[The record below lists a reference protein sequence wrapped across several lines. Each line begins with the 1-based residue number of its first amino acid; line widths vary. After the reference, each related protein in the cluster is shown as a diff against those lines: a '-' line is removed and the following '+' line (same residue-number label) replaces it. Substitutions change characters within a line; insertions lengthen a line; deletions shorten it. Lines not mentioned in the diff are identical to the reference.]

1 MTSTTSQKRS
11 VRRKSS
17 KVSVL
22 SSHSRG
28 GGSLFSGLIRNQALS
43 EQVQPVSLTRVG
55 ISTWASV
62 LVVLPVFVQAPW
74 VRVQPFT
81 SCLFGLVLLSV
92 GVITNSI
99 STNQGRDFGAL
110 LVGFSGS
117 WLAGSLF
124 WGWLATHPLLHL
136 PVEAFALPLAVT
148 GLQTRW
154 RLGCAFYLASL
165 LGTGFTDLAMA
176 LTGVMSLWP
185 AVVAASPADAAL
197 LLRDAATFVLQ
208 PSSLLIVGV
217 MGAVIVLLV
226 QQCNS
231 RSTQP
236 ETSDKAWSLAASVL
250 FTTLLIDGL
259 FLALSLLAPEMSGL
273 V

>member
-1 MTSTTSQKRS
+1 M
-11 VRRKSS
+11 
-17 KVSVL
+17 
-22 SSHSRG
+22 
-28 GGSLFSGLIRNQALS
+28 FSGLIRNQAFA
-43 EQVQPVSLTRVG
+43 EPVQPVALG
-55 ISTWASV
+55 IAGLPFWASM

-74 VRVQPFT
+74 VREQPFT

-92 GVITNSI
+92 GVITNLI
-99 STNQGRDFGAL
+99 APFKLNNLGAL

-124 WGWLATHPLLHL
+124 WGWLASHPLLHL
-136 PVEAFALPLAVT
+136 PVEAFALPLAIT

-165 LGTGFTDLAMA
+165 VGTAFTDLAMA

-185 AVVAASPADAAL
+185 AVVGASTTEATVL
-197 LLRDAATFVLQ
+197 LQDAATFVLR
-208 PSSLLIVGV
+208 PSSLLTVIAAGVIIVQ
-217 MGAVIVLLV
+217 LV
-226 QQCNS
+226 QYCRH
-231 RSTQP
+231 RS
-236 ETSDKAWSLAASVL
+236 SLANATDKTWGVAAAVL

-259 FLALSLLAPEMSGL
+259 FLSLSLLAPELSGL

>member
-1 MTSTTSQKRS
+1 M
-11 VRRKSS
+11 
-17 KVSVL
+17 
-22 SSHSRG
+22 
-28 GGSLFSGLIRNQALS
+28 FSGLIRNQALT
-43 EQVQPVSLTRVG
+43 EPVQPIALG
-55 ISTWASV
+55 MAGLPFWASM

-74 VRVQPFT
+74 VRQQPFT

-99 STNQGRDFGAL
+99 APNKWKELGAL

-124 WGWLATHPLLHL
+124 WGWLASHPLLHL
-136 PVEAFALPLAVT
+136 PVEAFALPLAIT

-165 LGTGFTDLAMA
+165 LGTAFTDLAMA
-176 LTGVMSLWP
+176 LTGVISLWP
-185 AVVAASPADAAL
+185 AVIGASTAEATLLLQDAA
-197 LLRDAATFVLQ
+197 AFVLR
-208 PSSLLIVGV
+208 PSSLLTVITA
-217 MGAVIVLLV
+217 GAVILKLV
-226 QQCNS
+226 QHCRH
-231 RSTQP
+231 RSNLSTA
-236 ETSDKAWSLAASVL
+236 TDKSWSVAAAVL

-259 FLALSLLAPEMSGL
+259 FLSLSLLAPELSGL